1 MKFQIKSVAG
11 KPKKEGDVFIRYEGI
26 SEPFLHGDEMACT
39 KVGVDKDGVP
49 KLKFRTGLDEEQIQ
63 FYGWFNNDEKEAFK
77 TFLKDNRERIVNA
90 FGGEEVID
98 STNRYFWLDD
108 NDRNKFKIDNETLNI
123 IYDTKNI
130 EQCLLYINIAGGAFL
145 QLVAPTKEMAESP
158 RTDLRYYL
166 EVESEFSDEEVND
179 YLTKAQAYSLLTELK
194 DAEGD
199 SLLFLAWCLQSMTK
213 TFGAYSRASSK
224 LELIKYHAE
233 FIEGKLN
240 KNNKRNTIKDFIEY
254 ANKWKTGG
262 LTRETIITE
271 AYLKA
276 AEYYSYLNTNKD
288 NKYELSSGLILGLNI
303 EEAIKKI
310 RKPVNLQEL
319 EKLRDFVENKWKD

>member
-26 SEPFLHGDEMACT
+26 SEPFRHSDSMGCSRI
-39 KVGVDKDGVP
+39 GVDKDGSA
-49 KLKFRTGLDEEQIQ
+49 KLKFRTGLDEDQID
-63 FYGWFNNDEKEAFK
+63 FYGWFNKEEKEQFRE
-77 TFLKDNRERIVNA
+77 FLKNNRDLIVRN
-90 FGGEEVID
+90 FGGEDVID
-98 STNRYFWLDD
+98 STNKYFWLEDV
-108 NDRNKFKIDNETLNI
+108 DRNIFSIDNETLNI

-130 EQCLLYINIAGGAFL
+130 EHCLLYINIIGGAFL
-145 QLVAPTKEMAESP
+145 ELVAPTKEMAESP
-158 RTDLRYYL
+158 NTNLRYY
-166 EVESEFSDEEVND
+166 VETESNFTDEDVDD
-179 YLTKAQAYSLLTELK
+179 YLTKAEAYSYLTELK

-213 TFGAYSRASSK
+213 SFGAYSRSSTK

-240 KNNKRNTIKDFIEY
+240 KNAKKNTVKEFIDY
-254 ANKWKTGG
+254 SKKWKTGG
-262 LTRETIITE
+262 LTREGLMVE

-303 EEAIKKI
+303 EEACKKI
-310 RKPVNLQEL
+310 RKPVNAEELQ
-319 EKLRDFVENKWKD
+319 KLRDFVENKWKE